1 MNRFATG
8 ITVLFVALV
17 VVVGVLA
24 IAIEATS

>member
-1 MNRFATG
+1 VNRFATG